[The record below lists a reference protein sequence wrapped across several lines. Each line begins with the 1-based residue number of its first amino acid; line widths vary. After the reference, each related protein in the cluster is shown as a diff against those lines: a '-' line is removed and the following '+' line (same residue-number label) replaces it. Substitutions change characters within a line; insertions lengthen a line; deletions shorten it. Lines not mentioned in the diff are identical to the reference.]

1 MIINK
6 ILLLGKE
13 GVGKTSLKKIIFE
26 NSNPDLLLRNSLEP
40 TRTLEIFNCD
50 WCDVNLN
57 IFDIPGQEIK
67 NFLEEGENQDFV
79 FENVD
84 IVIYI
89 FDHRSLREQSQEIVD
104 DIETIDNIIKKK
116 KKSSRLVLIYH
127 KIDLIPELFQKNPK
141 LLINQ
146 IQNLM
151 NLKIKPDMYF
161 TSIDKKFIYSIH
173 NTFSEIL
180 SSFSNKVA
188 KIKNILDLH
197 IKNYHNILC
206 LITNNQNK
214 VVTLSKSEE
223 YNINLIYDSF
233 LIFYELWEQNRLSS
247 YLDNESHLFKSN
259 DKVRIVKIHKLNF
272 LKSDLSYLIVIS
284 ESFNEVK
291 LDELIHSI
299 IEDLINSFKKNN
311 LMHE

>member
-1 MIINK
+1 
-6 ILLLGKE
+6 
-13 GVGKTSLKKIIFE
+13 
-26 NSNPDLLLRNSLEP
+26 
-40 TRTLEIFNCD
+40 
-50 WCDVNLN
+50 
-57 IFDIPGQEIK
+57 
-67 NFLEEGENQDFV
+67 
-79 FENVD
+79 
-84 IVIYI
+84 
-89 FDHRSLREQSQEIVD
+89 
-104 DIETIDNIIKKK
+104 
-116 KKSSRLVLIYH
+116 
-127 KIDLIPELFQKNPK
+127 
-141 LLINQ
+141 
-146 IQNLM
+146 M